1 MAQAAPKQT
10 RTNRRRAQS
19 FESLVRAGLTVI
31 GQRGLYETTVEHI
44 TEAADVGK
52 GTFYVHFASKEDL
65 VFHLVRHGFNE
76 LMAPGAT
83 EAVSN
88 GAPAARLAALIQG
101 QLRALGRRRD
111 LIVLLHQV
119 RGLLILQPEARQRLR
134 QEYRRYVQFLMGEC
148 QRALGSPPLGQA
160 QCEIWPV
167 PSRAS
172 CRGRSRS
179 RSWSGRAGGRCP
191 PSRVRECLCRGDRL
205 ALSPVAVS
213 RDRDLRPGRG
223 PYLPRRGPNREH
235 EFS

>member
-19 FESLVRAGLTVI
+19 FESLVQAGLTVI
-31 GQRGLYETTVEHI
+31 GQRGLYETTVAHI

-111 LIVLLHQV
+111 LIILLHQV
-119 RGLLILQPEARQRLR
+119 RGLLILQPEARRRLR

-160 QCEIWPV
+160 QVRDLACAIAGFVSGALSFEILVRESRGAVPALTRPV
-167 PSRAS
+167 NAFAAGIASRYLPSPSRAT
-172 CRGRSRS
+172 GT
-179 RSWSGRAGGRCP
+179 
-191 PSRVRECLCRGDRL
+191 
-205 ALSPVAVS
+205 
-213 RDRDLRPGRG
+213 
-223 PYLPRRGPNREH
+223 
-235 EFS
+235 